1 MPAEAF
7 FDTNILIHAFAAG
20 PKGDKAEALLSAGG
34 GASVQAH
41 NEFVNVCLRK
51 LGLGWD
57 EIEERLSVLNVLL
70 EEPVAVTHATHERAR
85 AIAKKHKLSFY
96 DALML
101 AAAIEAGAKTLYS
114 EDMQSGFRLDGLTIV
129 NPFA

>member
-7 FDTNILIHAFAAG
+7 FDTNVLIHCFAPG
-20 PKGDKAEALLSAGG
+20 PKGAKAEALLSLGG
-34 GASVQAH
+34 GASIQAH

-51 LGLGWD
+51 LGLDWD

-70 EEPVAVTHATHERAR
+70 DEPTPLTRATHERAR
-85 AIAKKHKLSFY
+85 AISKRYKLSFY

-101 AAAIEAGAKTLYS
+101 AAASDAGAKTLYS
-114 EDMQSGFRLDGLTIV
+114 EDMQNGFKLGALTVV